1 MVRFVKL
8 TQIDVIEASGD
19 VELYVNPEYITNFRK
34 NEKLNA
40 TTIYFVCGYATVRE
54 SVDEVR
60 SLLIGNRDRNNNYH
74 NF

>member
-8 TQIDVIEASGD
+8 NQIETSGD
-19 VELYVNPEYITNFRK
+19 VVELYVNPEHVTNFKK
-34 NEKLNA
+34 NNTIDGA
-40 TTIYFVCGYATVRE
+40 TIFFECGFADVRE